1 MTAMP
6 VDNGAP
12 AVHKRGYRP
21 PGGESTVQ
29 LTWSDNPDVPRSPAP
44 SARPYGVSETH
55 GFIMPSEDSPV
66 GRPTIRM
73 HQPAGGVSTIKL
85 AETVS
90 AEEAEAMLKSRP
102 ASDLKKREMHGS
114 GIFNG
119 AGAGN
124 GEVNGSDRTA
134 VRMHQPAGGVS
145 QISFGGE
152 ESASPKKPVT
162 IPEVAKQRE
171 LSGTRETTDD
181 IHARRGSFSNAK
193 AKELTGSNIFGP
205 PLPDQPKN
213 NRSLEMREESKA
225 NQDQPQPRSLHTS
238 VRISNPAGGRSQ
250 ISFGTDEEVDSVTHK
265 LSGLKSAE
273 LSGHDIFSDANNAP
287 NAKPQHHHL
296 SQAKLKE
303 ITGHD
308 IFSDDKPRA
317 RDVLG
322 GIKKPPGGASSI
334 ALV

>member
-1 MTAMP
+1 M
-6 VDNGAP
+6 VL
-12 AVHKRGYRP
+12 KRGYRP

-29 LTWSDNPDVPRSPAP
+29 LTWSDNPEVPRSPVPVMRHNAIGDCHGMIM
-44 SARPYGVSETH
+44 SSE
-55 GFIMPSEDSPV
+55 ESPV

-73 HQPAGGVSTIKL
+73 HQPAGGVSTIKFS
-85 AETVS
+85 ETVT
-90 AEEAEAMLKSRP
+90 AEEVEALLKSRP

-119 AGAGN
+119 TGAAN
-124 GEVNGSDRTA
+124 GEPKGADRTA

-145 QISFGGE
+145 QITFGSE

-205 PLPDQPKN
+205 PPPDQPKN
-213 NRSLEMREESKA
+213 NRSFEMREESKT

-250 ISFGTDEEVDSVTHK
+250 ISFGADEEIDNVTHK
-265 LSGLKSAE
+265 LSGLKCAE
-273 LSGHDIFSDANNAP
+273 LSGHDIFSDANNVP
-287 NAKPQHHHL
+287 NAKPHHHHL
-296 SQAKLKE
+296 SEAKLKE
-303 ITGHD
+303 IAGHD

>member
-1 MTAMP
+1 MS
-6 VDNGAP
+6 VDNGSP
-12 AVHKRGYRP
+12 AVHRRGYRP

-29 LTWSDNPDVPRSPAP
+29 LTWSEVPDVPRTPTPVRYNATNDSHA
-44 SARPYGVSETH
+44 
-55 GFIMPSEDSPV
+55 FIAACEESPV
-66 GRPTIRM
+66 PKPTIRM
-73 HQPAGGVSTIKL
+73 HQPAGGLSTIKFG
-85 AETVS
+85 EQMS
-90 AEEAEAMLKSRP
+90 PEEAEALLKSRP

-124 GEVNGSDRTA
+124 GESNGADRTA

-162 IPEVAKQRE
+162 IPEVAKQKE
-171 LSGTRETTDD
+171 LSGTQQTTDD
-181 IHARRGSFSNAK
+181 IHARRGQFSNAK
-193 AKELTGSNIFGP
+193 AKELVGSNIFGP
-205 PLPDQPKN
+205 PPPDAPKN
-213 NRSLEMREESKA
+213 NRSFEMREESKSS
-225 NQDQPQPRSLHTS
+225 DQPQPRNLHTS
-238 VRISNPAGGRSQ
+238 VKISNPAGGRSQ
-250 ISFGTDEEVDSVTHK
+250 ISFGADEEIDSITHK

-273 LSGHDIFSDANNAP
+273 LSGHDIFSDANNLA
-287 NAKPQHHHL
+287 NDKSLHHHL

-322 GIKKPPGGASSI
+322 GIKKPPGGVSSI